1 MTTFELVKQVAS
13 DFTQS
18 GEKMLSTDKLNA
30 LIDGASSK
38 EEEVD
43 FYFQLYNYL
52 LARKQ
57 KQVIRNGQ
65 Y

>member
-18 GEKMLSTDKLNA
+18 GEKILSTDELNA
-30 LIDGASSK
+30 LIDSASSK
-38 EEEVD
+38 EEVD
-43 FYFQLYNYL
+43 FYSQLYNYL

-57 KQVIRNGQ
+57 QRVIQNGQ

>member
-1 MTTFELVKQVAS
+1 MTTLELVKQVAS

-38 EEEVD
+38 EEVD

>member
-1 MTTFELVKQVAS
+1 MTTVELVKQVAS

-18 GEKMLSTDKLNA
+18 GEKMLSTDELNA
-30 LIDGASSK
+30 LIDSASSK
-38 EEEVD
+38 EEVD
-43 FYFQLYNYL
+43 FYSQLYNYL

-57 KQVIRNGQ
+57 QRVIQNGQ

>member
-1 MTTFELVKQVAS
+1 MTTFELVKQIAS

-18 GEKMLSTDKLNA
+18 GEKMLSTDELNA
-30 LIDGASSK
+30 LIDSASSK
-38 EEEVD
+38 EEVD
-43 FYFQLYNYL
+43 FYSQLYNYL

-57 KQVIRNGQ
+57 KQVIQNGQ

>member
-1 MTTFELVKQVAS
+1 MTTFELVKQIAS

-18 GEKMLSTDKLNA
+18 GEKMLSTDELNA
-30 LIDGASSK
+30 LIDSASSK
-38 EEEVD
+38 EEVD
-43 FYFQLYNYL
+43 FYSQLYNYL

-57 KQVIRNGQ
+57 QRVIQNGL

>member
-13 DFTQS
+13 NFTQS

-38 EEEVD
+38 EEVD

>member
-18 GEKMLSTDKLNA
+18 GEKMLSTDELNA
-30 LIDGASSK
+30 LVDSASSK
-38 EEEVD
+38 EEVD
-43 FYFQLYNYL
+43 FYSQLYNYL

-57 KQVIRNGQ
+57 QRVIQNGQ

>member
-18 GEKMLSTDKLNA
+18 GEKMLSTDELNA
-30 LIDGASSK
+30 LIDSASSK
-38 EEEVD
+38 EEVD
-43 FYFQLYNYL
+43 FYSQLYNYL
-52 LARKQ
+52 LAKRQ
-57 KQVIRNGQ
+57 QQVIQNGQ

>member
-18 GEKMLSTDKLNA
+18 GEKMLSSDELNA
-30 LIDGASSK
+30 LIDSASSK
-38 EEEVD
+38 EEVD
-43 FYFQLYNYL
+43 FYSQLYNYL
-52 LARKQ
+52 LARRQ
-57 KQVIRNGQ
+57 QQVIQNGQ

>member
-18 GEKMLSTDKLNA
+18 GEKILSTDELNA
-30 LIDGASSK
+30 LIDSASSK
-38 EEEVD
+38 EEVD
-43 FYFQLYNYL
+43 FYSQLYNYL
-52 LARKQ
+52 LARRQ
-57 KQVIRNGQ
+57 QQVIQNGQ

>member
-18 GEKMLSTDKLNA
+18 REKMLSTDELNA
-30 LIDGASSK
+30 LIDSASSK
-38 EEEVD
+38 EEVD
-43 FYFQLYNYL
+43 FYSQLYNYL

-57 KQVIRNGQ
+57 QRVIQNGQ

>member
-1 MTTFELVKQVAS
+1 MTTLELVKQIAS

-18 GEKMLSTDKLNA
+18 GEKMLSTDELNA
-30 LIDGASSK
+30 LIDSASSQ
-38 EEEVD
+38 EEVD
-43 FYFQLYNYL
+43 FYSQLYNYL

-57 KQVIRNGQ
+57 KQVIQNGQ

>member
-1 MTTFELVKQVAS
+1 MTTLELVKQVAS

-18 GEKMLSTDKLNA
+18 GEKMLSTDELNA
-30 LIDGASSK
+30 LIDSASSK
-38 EEEVD
+38 EEVD
-43 FYFQLYNYL
+43 FYSQLYNYL

-57 KQVIRNGQ
+57 KQVIQNGQ

>member
-38 EEEVD
+38 EEVD
-43 FYFQLYNYL
+43 FYFQLYLVYHLFYL
-52 LARKQ
+52 
-57 KQVIRNGQ
+57 I
-65 Y
+65 

>member
-18 GEKMLSTDKLNA
+18 GEKKLSTDELNA
-30 LIDGASSK
+30 LIDSASSK
-38 EEEVD
+38 EEVD
-43 FYFQLYNYL
+43 FYSQLYNYL
-52 LARKQ
+52 LARRQ
-57 KQVIRNGQ
+57 QQVIQNGQ